1 MESGTRDPAAP
12 ARHAAPARQA
22 GPGPDA
28 RPESRPGATA
38 HAGAHPD
45 RAPAAHPAEGSPRA
59 ADWTAADRTGDPG
72 DTPGDGPHPTASATR
87 STGAAHTGTGTDA
100 GSGLLS
106 ADAGS
111 ADAVIVGAG
120 AAGLSLAHR
129 LAADPAG
136 PGVSVLLLDAPPGP
150 LRPPPRT
157 WCFWAE
163 PGTGPYDAVV
173 TAAWRHLRVRGPA
186 GGEAVGDVAPA
197 RYLML
202 RSPDVEALVARELA
216 APGVRLRRVA
226 AAVGTVRDA
235 PGGTGA
241 EAFGTGPD
249 GRPFTAHGRW
259 LYDSRPP
266 RLVRGAR
273 TLLLQH
279 FHGWFVRTERPVF
292 DPEVADLMDFRVP
305 QPRHG
310 LAFGYVLPT
319 GRREALVEYTEFS
332 RAVLT
337 PAAYRA
343 ALERWTRDV
352 LRLGPLRVTGTE
364 TGVIPMTDGRFPP
377 VADRSVFRIGT
388 AGGAT
393 RPSTGYTFAAAV
405 RQAAGVAEA
414 WRAGRRPVPPSP
426 YPARARV
433 MDAVLL
439 RALDGGT
446 DGAALFWELV
456 RRVPMPR
463 LLRFLDGRGTLAED
477 LAVGLRAPVR
487 PMVRAAVSLPWVPR
501 RDLPLA
507 GAPPGVLAGP
517 PPGEAASVRPG

>member
-1 MESGTRDPAAP
+1 
-12 ARHAAPARQA
+12 
-22 GPGPDA
+22 
-28 RPESRPGATA
+28 
-38 HAGAHPD
+38 
-45 RAPAAHPAEGSPRA
+45 
-59 ADWTAADRTGDPG
+59 
-72 DTPGDGPHPTASATR
+72 
-87 STGAAHTGTGTDA
+87 
-100 GSGLLS
+100 
-106 ADAGS
+106 
-111 ADAVIVGAG
+111 
-120 AAGLSLAHR
+120 
-129 LAADPAG
+129 
-136 PGVSVLLLDAPPGP
+136 
-150 LRPPPRT
+150 
-157 WCFWAE
+157 
-163 PGTGPYDAVV
+163 VV

-202 RSPDVEALVARELA
+202 RSPDVETLVARELA

-377 VADRSVFRIGT
+377 VAGRSVFRIGT

-487 PMVRAAVSLPWVPR
+487 PMARAAVSLPWVR
-501 RDLPLA
+501 RGDLALP
-507 GAPPGVLAGP
+507 GAPVSADPG
-517 PPGEAASVRPG
+517 RPAPYRPNARPNRSS